1 MDEDYIRTA
10 RAKGLPEKQV
20 VKQGVRASINPVV
33 TLMGLE
39 MGILLGGAVIV
50 EAVFNIPGVGLLA
63 YHSIANADFAVIE
76 GTVLLAAMF
85 IIIANIVVDIVYAYL
100 DPRVR
105 YS

>member
-1 MDEDYIRTA
+1 
-10 RAKGLPEKQV
+10 
-20 VKQGVRASINPVV
+20 
-33 TLMGLE
+33 
-39 MGILLGGAVIV
+39 VII
-50 EAVFNIPGVGLLA
+50 ETVFNIPGVGLLA
-63 YHSIANADFAVIE
+63 YHSIVNADFAVIE